1 MTNDIHEELKV
12 ALHKHAGALP
22 PRPDMARAAIRQ
34 AHGIRRRRR
43 IGGAVAAAALVAVAV
58 PIGLEAGDSLSRR
71 GQEVQPVD
79 ATPSPPDRSA
89 VVSAAQVSVDLE
101 ELTAG
106 AAPAIPYVAQR
117 QLITDDSTV
126 DLGVSPDLLTR
137 VAFAGGQPHLSVR
150 DERGMLTLRSDDK
163 ELPISDGPWSSP
175 DHRYLAYLGDG
186 SLTVV
191 DTDDGSEATLPTG
204 PTDYLSLVSF
214 VGDEVYLV
222 HANDDALLRWR
233 VGARTAVAMNGVMR
247 ATAVSADGELIA
259 DMREIDDLSASSC
272 TRVMSAADGDVLWE
286 TCKHRIEGFS
296 PDGGYVWG
304 SAAYGD
310 GAGDTYAA
318 VLDARTGDPIMRID
332 GPDDADR
339 QLSIVSGRFESDTTL
354 LLSTEQA
361 GEAALV
367 RCDLTAGTCKR
378 ATDLADVRRPYEG
391 RPPYRL
397 LD

>member
-137 VAFAGGQPHLSVR
+137 VCLRGWAAPP
-150 DERGMLTLRSDDK
+150 ERPGRTR
-163 ELPISDGPWSSP
+163 
-175 DHRYLAYLGDG
+175 
-186 SLTVV
+186 
-191 DTDDGSEATLPTG
+191 
-204 PTDYLSLVSF
+204 
-214 VGDEVYLV
+214 
-222 HANDDALLRWR
+222 HADA
-233 VGARTAVAMNGVMR
+233 A
-247 ATAVSADGELIA
+247 
-259 DMREIDDLSASSC
+259 
-272 TRVMSAADGDVLWE
+272 
-286 TCKHRIEGFS
+286 
-296 PDGGYVWG
+296 
-304 SAAYGD
+304 
-310 GAGDTYAA
+310 
-318 VLDARTGDPIMRID
+318 
-332 GPDDADR
+332 
-339 QLSIVSGRFESDTTL
+339 Q
-354 LLSTEQA
+354 
-361 GEAALV
+361 
-367 RCDLTAGTCKR
+367 
-378 ATDLADVRRPYEG
+378 
-391 RPPYRL
+391 
-397 LD
+397 

>member
-1 MTNDIHEELKV
+1 MTNDIHEELRV

-22 PRPDMARAAIRQ
+22 PRPDLARAAIRQ

-58 PIGLEAGDSLSRR
+58 PVGLQAGDSLSRR
-71 GQEVQPVD
+71 GQDVQPVD
-79 ATPSPPDRSA
+79 VTPGPPDRTA
-89 VVSAAQVSVDLE
+89 VVSAAQVSVDLK
-101 ELTAG
+101 ELAAG
-106 AAPAIPYVAQR
+106 SPPATPYVAQR
-117 QLITDDSTV
+117 QLLTDDSTI
-126 DLGVSPDLLTR
+126 DLGVSPDLITR
-137 VAFAGGQPHLSVR
+137 VAFAGGQPHVSVH
-150 DERGMLTLRSDDK
+150 DEGGMLTLRSGEQ

-175 DHRYLAYLGDG
+175 DQRYVAYLGDG

-204 PTDYLSLVSF
+204 PSDYLPF
-214 VGDEVYLV
+214 VTFVEDEVYV
-222 HANDDALLRWR
+222 VQGNDDALLRWR
-233 VGARTAVAMNGVMR
+233 IGAPAGAPVDGVLR
-247 ATAVSADGELIA
+247 PTAVSTDGGVVA
-259 DMREIDDLSASSC
+259 DMYKVDDLSASSC
-272 TRVMSAADGDVLWE
+272 TRLMSLSTGDVRWE

-296 PDGGYVWG
+296 PDGRYVWG
-304 SAAYGD
+304 SAAYQD
-310 GAGDTYAA
+310 GAGDTYAV
-318 VLDARTGDPIMRID
+318 VLDAGTGEPILRID
-332 GPDDADR
+332 GPDDPDR

-367 RCDLTAGTCKR
+367 RCDLTTGGCER

-397 LD
+397 ID